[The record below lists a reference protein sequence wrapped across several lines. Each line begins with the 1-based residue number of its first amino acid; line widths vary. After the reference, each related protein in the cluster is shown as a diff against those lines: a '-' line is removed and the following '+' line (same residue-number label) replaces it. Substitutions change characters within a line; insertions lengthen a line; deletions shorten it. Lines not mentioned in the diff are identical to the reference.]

1 MKELLKR
8 YTEFL
13 EELGYTDSDWR
24 EENHDTVKAF
34 LKQDNSIPVEKLVMR
49 FAKPIISDGEFISWI
64 NDQNFY
70 STAEETP
77 IDKYIL
83 QSYYDTVEQFINS
96 PESGATKSVF
106 EIATQT
112 IKKYLEQNV

>member
-1 MKELLKR
+1 
-8 YTEFL
+8 
-13 EELGYTDSDWR
+13 
-24 EENHDTVKAF
+24 
-34 LKQDNSIPVEKLVMR
+34 MR
-49 FAKPIISDGEFISWI
+49 FAKPTISDGEFISWI
-64 NDQNFY
+64 NDQHFY
-70 STAEETP
+70 STSEEIP

-112 IKKYLEQNV
+112 VKKYLEQNV